1 MHISLALTL
10 MISSVGLVVSV
21 HYCHG
26 DLASISIFKES
37 KACCTNPNCCQ
48 NETISVQF
56 EEDYVVQNLQSL
68 EKVTITPVLYSLID
82 FKNQYYWRNEIFI
95 SAQSINES
103 PPLVSDILIQIQS
116 LLI

>member
-37 KACCTNPNCCQ
+37 NACCTNPNCCQ
-48 NETISVQF
+48 NETISIQF
-56 EEDYVVQNLQSL
+56 DEDYVVQDLQSL
-68 EKVTITPVLYSLID
+68 EKVTIAPIVLTFID
-82 FKNQYYWRNEIFI
+82 FKNQYFWSDENFI
-95 SAQSINES
+95 SIYNINES
-103 PPLVSDILIQIQS
+103 PPLVSDIPIQIQS